1 MLYKPIIK
9 IICLLIIIGL
19 NWAGLSAVIETIAY
33 YQDSEDSSQN
43 GFSAAT
49 LDFSLVNNHIEDFIG
64 MEAESD
70 IEFAS
75 LVIKITGSLDVQ
87 YEVYAEKISGNDN
100 FCNALLLEAKH
111 NGIEKHN
118 GTLLSLSV
126 PAIPQ
131 LGTWEFKIDLPV
143 SASNVP
149 HGVECNVDLVFK
161 GWRTDVVSFEDSG
174 FTDEERINLRLTSR
188 MIVLNEFL
196 PNPDGLAY
204 GFDFG
209 QDKSSMPQG
218 EWVELYNNSDY
229 DFDLAGWYIKDSL
242 DTDTNKIMITAAN
255 TYPAGTVINA
265 KSWLVVYMNKAVL
278 NNTGD
283 TVKLFDNTE
292 RLVDSYTYTTTSDYC
307 NIEPTPGDKNTTEA
321 SGSCAGVPPN
331 KSYARIPDG
340 IGDWVDPIPTPG
352 MANKLNEELVEE
364 PVEELVEEPISDG
377 IEEPV
382 IEEEPTDIEATTTE
396 ATTSDELIIES
407 ATNATESTTEEQQGG
422 LTEVINDVID
432 EVDNIIDGIVDGI
445 VGEIMPDE
453 SAGETVEVPTDDMI
467 VEDAIVE
474 PAPIEE
480 IVVIEQAPVVELQFT
495 TGQAP
500 ATEEQPVIAPSND
513 SASNGD
519 VPSGD
524 GGGSGDAGAS
534 GSADSAAAPADSG
547 SAGESANQ

>member
-1 MLYKPIIK
+1 
-9 IICLLIIIGL
+9 
-19 NWAGLSAVIETIAY
+19 LS
-33 YQDSEDSSQN
+33 
-43 GFSAAT
+43 F
-49 LDFSLVNNHIEDFIG
+49 
-64 MEAESD
+64 
-70 IEFAS
+70 
-75 LVIKITGSLDVQ
+75 
-87 YEVYAEKISGNDN
+87 
-100 FCNALLLEAKH
+100 
-111 NGIEKHN
+111 
-118 GTLLSLSV
+118 
-126 PAIPQ
+126 
-131 LGTWEFKIDLPV
+131 
-143 SASNVP
+143 
-149 HGVECNVDLVFK
+149 
-161 GWRTDVVSFEDSG
+161 
-174 FTDEERINLRLTSR
+174 
-188 MIVLNEFL
+188 
-196 PNPDGLAY
+196 DG
-204 GFDFG
+204 
-209 QDKSSMPQG
+209 
-218 EWVELYNNSDY
+218 SDY

-480 IVVIEQAPVVELQFT
+480 IVVIEQAPVVEL
-495 TGQAP
+495 
-500 ATEEQPVIAPSND
+500 
-513 SASNGD
+513 
-519 VPSGD
+519 
-524 GGGSGDAGAS
+524 
-534 GSADSAAAPADSG
+534 
-547 SAGESANQ
+547 